1 MKRALKTGDKVYFDG
16 PFSVGASS
24 PYTVVRVMP
33 LEKDDL
39 PRYRIKNAGES
50 FERVAHEDQLRRVS

>member
-1 MKRALKTGDKVYFDG
+1 
-16 PFSVGASS
+16 
-24 PYTVVRVMP
+24 MP